1 MISTEL
7 SYVLAPFLCILQAT
21 GADLGGEP
29 CPVESSLRAFLSVTV
44 VYSCAQSQ
52 HRRVRAAGPHPGAG
66 RDSEQNDLL
75 AQPDPR
81 YLAQAS
87 KAGSQ
92 ESSSCDGQ
100 QGNARARA
108 GEREGNSI
116 IKAAGQKYSQ
126 AGCLR
131 GHL

>member
-7 SYVLAPFLCILQAT
+7 SYVLAPFLCVLQAT

-66 RDSEQNDLL
+66 RDSEQDDLL
-75 AQPDPR
+75 AQPDLRPVR
-81 YLAQAS
+81 RGVRRAPVVMGNRAMPGPERVEGKETAS
-87 KAGSQ
+87 SKQLAGSTA
-92 ESSSCDGQ
+92 SRC
-100 QGNARARA
+100 R
-108 GEREGNSI
+108 
-116 IKAAGQKYSQ
+116 
-126 AGCLR
+126 R